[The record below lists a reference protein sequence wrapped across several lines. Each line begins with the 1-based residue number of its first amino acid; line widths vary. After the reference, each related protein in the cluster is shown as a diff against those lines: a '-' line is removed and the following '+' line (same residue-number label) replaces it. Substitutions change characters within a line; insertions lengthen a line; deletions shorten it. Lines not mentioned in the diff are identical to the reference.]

1 MTLRER
7 PDESRAGGEAVS
19 EATIRNAGA
28 PFFRYGEAETAYL
41 KRRDA
46 QLGAVI
52 DRIGPI
58 ERKVAPD
65 PFTALVECVV
75 DQQISAKAARTVRER
90 LDALAGDVTPE
101 RIAALS
107 ADEIQKC
114 GMTMKKA
121 VTIAGIANVVLS
133 GELDPDALRTM
144 SDDDVVTRLT
154 ALDGIGLWTAEM
166 VLIFALGRR
175 VLRETC
181 RIGCLWIDAGH
192 PPLVLA
198 VNVSAKQLHAPAFAD
213 EVLAILAETGFPPAL
228 LEIEITESSL
238 MSSPEQVVPQLQ
250 KLRANDIRIAV
261 DDFGTGYSSLAYL
274 KRFPLDVLKIDGSFV
289 EHLAQR
295 KDDREIVTAIIQM
308 GHTLGFRVVAEG
320 VETAEQLAFLKKKG
334 CDIYQGYLGSP
345 PLPAEEFEALLQRR
359 R

>member
-1 MTLRER
+1 MQ
-7 PDESRAGGEAVS
+7 
-19 EATIRNAGA
+19 
-28 PFFRYGEAETAYL
+28 FFRYGEAETAYL

-46 QLGAVI
+46 KLGVAI
-52 DRIGPI
+52 DRIGAI
-58 ERKVAPD
+58 ERKVTPD

-175 VLRETC
+175 DV
-181 RIGCLWIDAGH
+181 
-192 PPLVLA
+192 
-198 VNVSAKQLHAPAFAD
+198 VSWGD
-213 EVLAILAETGFPPAL
+213 LAIRRGMTRLYGLETLTRDEF
-228 LEIEITESSL
+228 
-238 MSSPEQVVPQLQ
+238 
-250 KLRANDIRIAV
+250 LR
-261 DDFGTGYSSLAYL
+261 Y
-274 KRFPLDVLKIDGSFV
+274 
-289 EHLAQR
+289 
-295 KDDREIVTAIIQM
+295 
-308 GHTLGFRVVAEG
+308 
-320 VETAEQLAFLKKKG
+320 
-334 CDIYQGYLGSP
+334 
-345 PLPAEEFEALLQRR
+345 RR
-359 R
+359 RYSPHGSVASLYLWALAAGR

>member
-7 PDESRAGGEAVS
+7 PDESCAGGEAVS

-121 VTIAGIANVVLS
+121 VTIAGVATAVLS

-175 VLRETC
+175 DV
-181 RIGCLWIDAGH
+181 
-192 PPLVLA
+192 
-198 VNVSAKQLHAPAFAD
+198 VSWGD
-213 EVLAILAETGFPPAL
+213 LAIRRGMTRLYCLETLTRDEF
-228 LEIEITESSL
+228 
-238 MSSPEQVVPQLQ
+238 
-250 KLRANDIRIAV
+250 LR
-261 DDFGTGYSSLAYL
+261 Y
-274 KRFPLDVLKIDGSFV
+274 
-289 EHLAQR
+289 
-295 KDDREIVTAIIQM
+295 
-308 GHTLGFRVVAEG
+308 
-320 VETAEQLAFLKKKG
+320 
-334 CDIYQGYLGSP
+334 
-345 PLPAEEFEALLQRR
+345 RR
-359 R
+359 RYSPHGSVASLYLWALAAGR